1 MNQMESL
8 AEIYVFYSACTN
20 MPYIYQHPETY
31 EDLLLVFSD
40 KENAQAQAEGFR
52 ADKRPVRLI
61 TYKKEQ
67 YEAFFTGIYY
77 IGADGALLD
86 WGKEERIFALSDLVK
101 APDFAKLPNRVFA
114 VNNPSLQISLLYFLQ
129 EARRPIPMGEK
140 QGLHEMEEEV
150 MANLS
155 KATYL
160 APHRGS
166 AKNGEKGQKRFE
178 MMAIK
183 DKKGDAYQP
192 LFTDAIELTKLMR
205 GKQTA
210 CLILPFKEI
219 AKFKGSQLAG
229 YVINPMG
236 QNLIFKREQMEALLK
251 LVDDVS
257 VNR

>member
-1 MNQMESL
+1 MNRIESL

-20 MPYIYQHPETY
+20 MAYIYQHPETY

-52 ADKRPVRLI
+52 ADKRPVQLI

-67 YEAFFTGIYY
+67 YEAFFTGIHY
-77 IGADGALLD
+77 IGADGVLLD
-86 WGKEERIFALSDLVK
+86 WGKEETIYALPDLVET
-101 APDFAKLPNRVFA
+101 PDFAKLPNRVFA

-129 EARRPIPMGEK
+129 EARRPIPFEEK
-140 QGLHEMEEEV
+140 QGLREMEEEV
-150 MANLS
+150 RANLF

-160 APHRGS
+160 VPHRGN
-166 AKNGEKGQKRFE
+166 AENGGKGQKRFE

-192 LFTDAIELTKLMR
+192 LFTDAIELTKMMR
-205 GKQTA
+205 GRQTA
-210 CLILPFKEI
+210 CLIMPFKEI
-219 AKFKGSQLAG
+219 AKLKGPQLAG

-236 QNLIFKREQMEALLK
+236 QNLILKREQMETLMK
-251 LVDDVS
+251 LADK
-257 VNR
+257 